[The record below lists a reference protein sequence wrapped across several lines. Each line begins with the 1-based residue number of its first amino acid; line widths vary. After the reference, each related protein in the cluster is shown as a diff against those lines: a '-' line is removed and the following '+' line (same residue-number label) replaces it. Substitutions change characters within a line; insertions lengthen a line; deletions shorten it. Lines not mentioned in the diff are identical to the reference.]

1 MWNTEYLDRIIERT
15 NKRISRLRQKMIE
28 VKPGKQMPKEDQVT
42 IGSGRQMEIAV
53 LFLDICSYSSWF
65 NDSFESQKIV
75 LATMNIFMSEMMNII
90 RDYEGEFEK
99 NTGDGLMA
107 YFGTEEK
114 NPSQCVQS
122 AIEAALT
129 MHYFN
134 DQLLTPYM
142 YKQGAQEGLKFR
154 IGIDY
159 GKVTIAKVGIP
170 GGLNPFVAIGT
181 TANIASKLL
190 RIAGPGEIIVGE
202 HAKDHLPHYEQKYC
216 ESTLQSTRFV
226 YVMNGA
232 PYWAYKY
239 TARWIH
245 PQVLSRS

>member
-1 MWNTEYLDRIIERT
+1 
-15 NKRISRLRQKMIE
+15 
-28 VKPGKQMPKEDQVT
+28 
-42 IGSGRQMEIAV
+42 
-53 LFLDICSYSSWF
+53 
-65 NDSFESQKIV
+65 
-75 LATMNIFMSEMMNII
+75 
-90 RDYEGEFEK
+90 
-99 NTGDGLMA
+99 MA

-154 IGIDY
+154 IGIDF

-202 HAKDHLPHYEQKYC
+202 HVKDHLPDYEQKYC

-226 YVMNGA
+226 YVMNGG

-239 TARWIH
+239 TGRWIH
-245 PQVLSRS
+245 PQVLPRT